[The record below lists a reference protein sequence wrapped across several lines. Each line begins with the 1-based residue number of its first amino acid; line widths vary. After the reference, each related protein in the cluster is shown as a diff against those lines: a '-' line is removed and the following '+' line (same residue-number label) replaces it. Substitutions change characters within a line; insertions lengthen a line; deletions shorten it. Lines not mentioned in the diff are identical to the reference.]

1 MIPCEKFLTSRKFF
15 FIINWYY
22 QLVIRENEKILR
34 QFVIILLISFLG
46 ELLKAAL
53 PLPVPAS
60 VWGLILMLAA
70 LKTGVLKLSQVSDA
84 AVFLIEIM
92 PVMFIPAGV
101 GLLNAWGVLKPVWIP
116 ISVITVVTTVLVMA
130 VAAKVTQAVIQ
141 NSKKKKEK
149 AEQET
154 VR

>member
-1 MIPCEKFLTSRKFF
+1 MIPYEKFLTSRKFF

-22 QLVIRENEKILR
+22 QLVIRENEKMKILR

-70 LKTGVLKLSQVSDA
+70 L
-84 AVFLIEIM
+84 
-92 PVMFIPAGV
+92 
-101 GLLNAWGVLKPVWIP
+101 
-116 ISVITVVTTVLVMA
+116 
-130 VAAKVTQAVIQ
+130 
-141 NSKKKKEK
+141 
-149 AEQET
+149 
-154 VR
+154 

>member
-1 MIPCEKFLTSRKFF
+1 MTEEKVF

-22 QLVIRENEKILR
+22 QLVIRENEKMKILR

-70 LKTGVLKLSQVSDA
+70 LKTGVLKPVSYTH
-84 AVFLIEIM
+84 LTL
-92 PVMFIPAGV
+92 P
-101 GLLNAWGVLKPVWIP
+101 
-116 ISVITVVTTVLVMA
+116 TTERV
-130 VAAKVTQAVIQ
+130 
-141 NSKKKKEK
+141 
-149 AEQET
+149 
-154 VR
+154 

>member
-1 MIPCEKFLTSRKFF
+1 M
-15 FIINWYY
+15 
-22 QLVIRENEKILR
+22 KILR

-84 AVFLIEIM
+84 AVFLIEI
-92 PVMFIPAGV
+92 IAGHV
-101 GLLNAWGVLKPVWIP
+101 YSCRSRSFECMGSAEARVDPDQCDHGRDYGSGNGSDCK
-116 ISVITVVTTVLVMA
+116 SDTDCH
-130 VAAKVTQAVIQ
+130 TQ
-141 NSKKKKEK
+141 
-149 AEQET
+149 
-154 VR
+154 

>member
-1 MIPCEKFLTSRKFF
+1 M
-15 FIINWYY
+15 
-22 QLVIRENEKILR
+22 KILR

-92 PVMFIPAGV
+92 PVMCMGSAEARVDPDQCDHGRDY
-101 GLLNAWGVLKPVWIP
+101 GSGNGSDCK
-116 ISVITVVTTVLVMA
+116 SDTDCH
-130 VAAKVTQAVIQ
+130 TQ
-141 NSKKKKEK
+141 
-149 AEQET
+149 
-154 VR
+154 